1 MLFLLDDSDSMS
13 LRKHHFLPVFS
24 IALAT
29 LRTMFSLVGGKKVE
43 EGSFAINAKLF
54 DNLVAFCLIFFKK
67 I

>member
-1 MLFLLDDSDSMS
+1 MLFLLDDSDFMS

-29 LRTMFSLVGGKKVE
+29 LSAIFNLVGGKRVE

-54 DNLVAFCLIFFKK
+54 W
-67 I
+67 

>member
-29 LRTMFSLVGGKKVE
+29 FRTMFSLVGGKKVE

-54 DNLVAFCLIFFKK
+54 DNLVAFCLIFLKK